1 MSDIEDIG
9 TALVQVI
16 GDMHEL
22 ISRVDQLD
30 QGVSMQAKCGKAAQ
44 ENGWHA
50 RFYELESG
58 TDSYIEHLISK
69 VALISCEASEA
80 IEELRASG
88 DPYLSYTSNGKPE
101 GFASELADIIIRSYD
116 LAYMLNIPIDD
127 VIANKLEFNKTRGR
141 MHNGKLI

>member
-9 TALVQVI
+9 TALPLVI
-16 GDMHEL
+16 KSVFEL
-22 ISRVDQLD
+22 DERLKAIETDNMQSRC
-30 QGVSMQAKCGKAAQ
+30 GAAAKA
-44 ENGWHA
+44 NGWHA
-50 RFYELESG
+50 RFDELEPG

-69 VALISCEASEA
+69 VALISSEATEA
-80 IEELRASG
+80 IEELRVSG

-116 LAYMLNIPIDD
+116 MAYMLNIPIDD
-127 VIANKLEFNKTRGR
+127 VIANKLEFNKTRGQ

>member
-1 MSDIEDIG
+1 MTDIEDIG
-9 TALVQVI
+9 TALPLVI
-16 GDMHEL
+16 KSVFEL
-22 ISRVDQLD
+22 DARLKAVETGNMQSR
-30 QGVSMQAKCGKAAQ
+30 CGAAAQ

-50 RFYELESG
+50 RFYELEPG

-69 VALISCEASEA
+69 VALIASEASEA
-80 IEELRASG
+80 IEELRVSG

-116 LAYMLNIPIDD
+116 LAYMLNIPIDS
-127 VIANKLEFNKTRGR
+127 VIADKLNFNKTRGR